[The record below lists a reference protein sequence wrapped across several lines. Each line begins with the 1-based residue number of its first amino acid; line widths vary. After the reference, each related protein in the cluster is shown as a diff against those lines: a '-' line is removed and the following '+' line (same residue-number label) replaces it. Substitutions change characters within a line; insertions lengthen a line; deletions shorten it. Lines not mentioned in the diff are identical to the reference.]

1 MTKTVNESVARQE
14 VTNEI
19 LTNRIHTLEKFYT
32 EKYNLL
38 KDISETHPDC
48 FKMPFKL
55 VSFAE
60 AKESI
65 PAVKDKY
72 KMLNTQIDKLSKFY
86 ISLMNQYEYIKDTH
100 PEYL

>member
-1 MTKTVNESVARQE
+1 M
-14 VTNEI
+14 
-19 LTNRIHTLEKFYT
+19 L
-32 EKYNLL
+32 
-38 KDISETHPDC
+38 
-48 FKMPFKL
+48 FKL

-65 PAVKDKY
+65 PVVKDKY

-86 ISLMNQYEYIKDTH
+86 VGLMKQYEYIKDTH

>member
-1 MTKTVNESVARQE
+1 MAETLNESVARQE
-14 VTNEI
+14 ATNET
-19 LTNRIHTLEKFYT
+19 LTNRMHTLEEFYT

-38 KDISETHPDC
+38 KGISETHPDC
-48 FKMPFKL
+48 FKTQFKL

-65 PAVKDKY
+65 PTVKDKS
-72 KMLNTQIDKLSKFY
+72 KTLNMQIDKLSEFY
-86 ISLMNQYEYIKDTH
+86 VCLMNQYEHIKDTH

>member
-1 MTKTVNESVARQE
+1 MTETVNESVARQE
-14 VTNEI
+14 ATREI

-38 KDISETHPDC
+38 KSISETHPDC

-65 PAVKDKY
+65 PTVKDKY
-72 KMLNTQIDKLSKFY
+72 KMLNTQIDRLSKFY
-86 ISLMNQYEYIKDTH
+86 VSLMKQYEYIKDTH